1 MTHSFPTRSSSEL
14 LRSAR
19 NDEVRRLTDAK
30 GIIAD
35 LIRGPHER
43 KRNLVR
49 LLIQERAHLTRPRR
63 VLQLAQRLRLD
74 LADAAARHAELL
86 ADLHQRMFGVHA
98 AAQSHAANRLSAR
111 RARWDERRGGK
122 EWVRTGDYRGWR

>member
-49 LLIQERAHLTRPRR
+49 LLIQERAHLPRPRR

-74 LADAAARHAELL
+74 LADAFARHAELL
-86 ADLHQRMFGVHA
+86 ADLLQRMVGVHA
-98 AAQSHAANRLSAR
+98 DAEAQDRKSTRLNSSH
-111 RARWDERRGGK
+111 
-122 EWVRTGDYRGWR
+122 